1 MRVSSIFTF
10 KSCSKIN
17 TKEARRALHTREI
30 IYSSKGLPK
39 NRVYKNE
46 AYVSGIWKEQS
57 DELVVGF
64 AQIKG
69 DQVANPEYHG
79 GSDRVVC
86 VYPFE
91 HYAHWESVFDRILTP
106 SAFGENL
113 TVLGM
118 KEDQVCIGDVFQIG
132 EAVLQ
137 VSQGRYPC
145 STINK
150 RNNNN
155 LLLKR
160 IIETGYT
167 GYFFRVLE
175 EGKITADSQIKKLL
189 SHPEQITVSSIHH
202 LYFHNPSP
210 SIEMIDKILGVKE
223 LAGQW
228 RKYLLDLKEKIQ
240 S

>member
-1 MRVSSIFTF
+1 M
-10 KSCSKIN
+10 
-17 TKEARRALHTREI
+17 HTREI
-30 IYSSKGLPK
+30 IYLSKGLPK
-39 NRVYKNE
+39 DSVYKNE
-46 AYVSGIWKEQS
+46 PYVSGIWKEQT
-57 DELVVGF
+57 DELDVGLE
-64 AQIKG
+64 QING

-91 HYAHWESVFDRILTP
+91 HYAYWESVFVGKLTP

-113 TVLGM
+113 TPKGM
-118 KEDQVCIGDVFQIG
+118 KEDEVCIGDIFQIG

-155 LLLKR
+155 LLLKG
-160 IIETGYT
+160 IIKTGYT

-175 EGKITADSQIKKLL
+175 EGKITPDSQIKKLF
-189 SHPEQITVSSIHH
+189 SHPAQITVSSIHH
-202 LYFHNPSP
+202 LYFHDSSP
-210 SIEMIDKILGVKE
+210 SIEVIDKILAVKE

-228 RKYLLDLKEKIQ
+228 RTYLLDLKEKIR
-240 S
+240 

>member
-1 MRVSSIFTF
+1 MNS
-10 KSCSKIN
+10 
-17 TKEARRALHTREI
+17 REI
-30 IYSSKGLPK
+30 IYVSKGLPK
-39 NRVYKNE
+39 NRMYKDE
-46 AYVSGIWKEQS
+46 SYVSGIWKEPCN
-57 DELVVGF
+57 ELFAGF
-64 AQIKG
+64 DQITG

-91 HYAHWESVFDRILTP
+91 HYAHWESEFGQALTP

-113 TVLGM
+113 TVTGM
-118 KEDQVCIGDVFQIG
+118 TEDQVCIGDVFQIG

-150 RNNNN
+150 RNHNH

-175 EGKITADSQIKKLL
+175 EGVVKVDSQIKKLF

-202 LYFHNPSP
+202 LYFHDPSP
-210 SIEMIDKILGVKE
+210 SMEKIEKIMGVKE
-223 LAGQW
+223 LAAQW
-228 RKYLLDLKEKIQ
+228 QKYLLDLREKHLK
-240 S
+240 

>member
-1 MRVSSIFTF
+1 MNSS
-10 KSCSKIN
+10 
-17 TKEARRALHTREI
+17 EI
-30 IYSSKGLPK
+30 IYLSRGLPK
-39 NRVYKNE
+39 SFVYKDE
-46 AYVSGIWKEQS
+46 AFVSGIWKEQS
-57 DELVVGF
+57 DELFVGF
-64 AQIKG
+64 DQING

-91 HYAHWESVFDRILTP
+91 HYAHWESIFGHTLTP

-113 TVLGM
+113 TVAGM

-150 RNNNN
+150 RNNNH

-160 IIETGYT
+160 IIQTGYT

-175 EGKITADSQIKKLL
+175 EGKITANSQIKKLI
-189 SHPEQITVSSIHH
+189 SHPDQITVSSIHH
-202 LYFHNPSP
+202 LYFHEASP
-210 SIEMIDKILGVKE
+210 SMERIEKIMAVEE
-223 LAGQW
+223 LAAPW
-228 RKYLLDLKEKIQ
+228 REYLLDLKEKHQ
-240 S
+240 K

>member
-1 MRVSSIFTF
+1 MQS
-10 KSCSKIN
+10 
-17 TKEARRALHTREI
+17 REI
-30 IYSSKGLPK
+30 IYLSKGLPK
-39 NRVYKNE
+39 NQVYKDE
-46 AYVSGIWKEQS
+46 VYVSGIWKEQS
-57 DELVVGF
+57 QELEVGF
-64 AQIKG
+64 DQIKG

-91 HYAHWESVFDRILTP
+91 HYAHWEAVFGKTLSA

-113 TVLGM
+113 TTTGM

-150 RNNNN
+150 RNNNH

-160 IIETGYT
+160 IIETGCT

-175 EGKITADSQIKKLL
+175 EGKITADSKINKQL
-189 SHPEQITVSSIHH
+189 SHPAQITVSSIHH
-202 LYFHNPSP
+202 LYFHDPSP
-210 SIEMIDKILGVKE
+210 SMEMIEKILAVEE

-228 RKYLLDLKEKIQ
+228 RKYLLDLKEK
-240 S
+240 

>member
-1 MRVSSIFTF
+1 MH
-10 KSCSKIN
+10 N
-17 TKEARRALHTREI
+17 REI
-30 IYSSKGLPK
+30 IYLSKGLPK
-39 NRVYKNE
+39 NSVYKDE
-46 AYVSGIWKEQS
+46 AYLSGIWKEQC
-57 DELVVGF
+57 EEFFVGF
-64 AQIKG
+64 DQISG

-79 GSDRVVC
+79 GSERVVC

-91 HYAHWESVFDRILTP
+91 HYAHWENVFDKTLTP

-118 KEDQVCIGDVFQIG
+118 REDQVCIGDVYQIG

-160 IIETGYT
+160 IVGTGYT

-175 EGKITADSQIKKLL
+175 EGKITADSKIKKLG

-202 LYFHNPSP
+202 LYFHDPSP
-210 SIEMIDKILGVKE
+210 SMEVIEKIVGIDE

-240 S
+240 R

>member
-1 MRVSSIFTF
+1 V
-10 KSCSKIN
+10 KLYN
-17 TKEARRALHTREI
+17 REI
-30 IYSSKGLPK
+30 VYLSKGLPK
-39 NRVYKNE
+39 NEIYKNE
-46 AYVSGIWKEQS
+46 AYLSGIWKEQS
-57 DELVVGF
+57 DELLVGYH
-64 AQIKG
+64 QING

-86 VYPFE
+86 VYPHE
-91 HYAHWESVFDRILTP
+91 HYAHWENVFGKPLTP

-113 TVLGM
+113 TPIGM

-150 RNNNN
+150 RNHNN

-175 EGKITADSQIKKLL
+175 EGKITSDSKIKKLS
-189 SHPEQITVSSIHH
+189 SHPVQITVSSIHH
-202 LYFHNPSP
+202 LYFHDS
-210 SIEMIDKILGVKE
+210 SASLEKIERILAVDE
-223 LAGQW
+223 LAEQW

-240 S
+240 K

>member
-1 MRVSSIFTF
+1 M
-10 KSCSKIN
+10 
-17 TKEARRALHTREI
+17 
-30 IYSSKGLPK
+30 PK
-39 NRVYKNE
+39 NSVYKD
-46 AYVSGIWKEQS
+46 ATYLSGIWKEQCE
-57 DELVVGF
+57 ELFVGF
-64 AQIKG
+64 DQISG

-79 GSDRVVC
+79 GSERVVC

-91 HYAHWESVFDRILTP
+91 HYAHWKNVFDKTLTP

-118 KEDQVCIGDVFQIG
+118 KEDQVCIGDVYQIG

-160 IIETGYT
+160 IVGTGYT

-175 EGKITADSQIKKLL
+175 EGKITADSQIKKLV

-202 LYFHNPSP
+202 LYFHDPSP
-210 SIEMIDKILGVKE
+210 SMEVIEKIVGIEE

-240 S
+240 R

>member
-1 MRVSSIFTF
+1 LNSS
-10 KSCSKIN
+10 
-17 TKEARRALHTREI
+17 EI
-30 IYSSKGLPK
+30 IYLSKGLPK
-39 NRVYKNE
+39 SSVYKDE

-57 DELVVGF
+57 DELFVGF
-64 AQIKG
+64 DLING

-91 HYAHWESVFDRILTP
+91 HYGHWESVFGHTLTP

-113 TVLGM
+113 TVAGM
-118 KEDQVCIGDVFQIG
+118 KEDEVCIGDVFQIG

-150 RNNNN
+150 RNNNH

-175 EGKITADSQIKKLL
+175 EGKITANSQIKKLT
-189 SHPEQITVSSIHH
+189 SHPDQITVSSIHH
-202 LYFHNPSP
+202 LYFHEASP
-210 SIEMIDKILGVKE
+210 SMERIEKIMAVE
-223 LAGQW
+223 ALAAPW
-228 RKYLLDLKEKIQ
+228 RKYLLDLKEKHQ
-240 S
+240 K

>member
-1 MRVSSIFTF
+1 MH
-10 KSCSKIN
+10 K
-17 TKEARRALHTREI
+17 REI
-30 IYSSKGLPK
+30 IYLSKGLPK
-39 NRVYKNE
+39 NSVYKDE

-57 DELVVGF
+57 DELLVGLT
-64 AQIKG
+64 QING

-79 GSDRVVC
+79 GPDRVVC

-91 HYAHWESVFDRILTP
+91 HYSHWESGFDRKLNP

-175 EGKITADSQIKKLL
+175 EGKITADSQIKKLF
-189 SHPEQITVSSIHH
+189 SHPEQITVSSVHH
-202 LYFHNPSP
+202 LYFHDPSP
-210 SIEMIDKILGVKE
+210 SVEVIDKILGVEE

-228 RKYLLDLKEKIQ
+228 RKYLLDLKVKIQ

>member
-1 MRVSSIFTF
+1 MD
-10 KSCSKIN
+10 N
-17 TKEARRALHTREI
+17 REI
-30 IYSSKGLPK
+30 IYLSKGLPK
-39 NRVYKNE
+39 NMVYKDE
-46 AYVSGIWKEQS
+46 AYESGIWKERCE
-57 DELVVGF
+57 ELFVGF
-64 AQIKG
+64 NQING

-79 GSDRVVC
+79 GSERVVC

-91 HYAHWESVFDRILTP
+91 HYAHWESVFGKTLTP
-106 SAFGENL
+106 SAFGENV
-113 TVLGM
+113 TPIGM

-167 GYFFRVLE
+167 GYFFRVLK
-175 EGKITADSQIKKLL
+175 EGKITADSQIKKL
-189 SHPEQITVSSIHH
+189 SAHPEQITVSSIHH
-202 LYFHNPSP
+202 LYFHDPSP
-210 SIEMIDKILGVKE
+210 SVGVIEKIVSIEE
-223 LAGQW
+223 LAPQW
-228 RKYLLDLKEKIQ
+228 KKYLFDLKEKIEKLPG
-240 S
+240 

>member
-1 MRVSSIFTF
+1 MS
-10 KSCSKIN
+10 
-17 TKEARRALHTREI
+17 EI
-30 IYSSKGLPK
+30 IYVSKGLPVHS
-39 NRVYKNE
+39 VYKDE
-46 AYVSGIWKEQS
+46 SYSSGIWKEPCA
-57 DELVVGF
+57 ELFVSLN
-64 AQIKG
+64 QISG

-79 GSDRVVC
+79 GTDRVVC

-91 HYAHWESVFDRILTP
+91 HYAHWESLFGDRLSP
-106 SAFGENL
+106 AAFGENL
-113 TVLGM
+113 TVTGM

-132 EAVLQ
+132 KAVLQ

-150 RNNNN
+150 RNHNH

-175 EGKITADSQIKKLL
+175 EGRIASDSQIKKLH
-189 SHPEQITVSSIHH
+189 SHSEGVTVSSIHH
-202 LYFHNPSP
+202 LYFHDPSP
-210 SIEMIDKILGVKE
+210 SLDAIEKILAVDE
-223 LAGQW
+223 LASQW

-240 S
+240 G

>member
-1 MRVSSIFTF
+1 M
-10 KSCSKIN
+10 
-17 TKEARRALHTREI
+17 HDREI
-30 IYSSKGLPK
+30 IYLSKGLPK
-39 NRVYKNE
+39 DMVYKNE
-46 AYVSGIWKEQS
+46 TYKSGIWKEQFE
-57 DELVVGF
+57 ELFVGF
-64 AQIKG
+64 DQING

-79 GSDRVVC
+79 GSERVVC

-91 HYAHWESVFDRILTP
+91 HYAHWENVFGKTLEP
-106 SAFGENL
+106 SAFGENI
-113 TVLGM
+113 TPIGM

-160 IIETGYT
+160 IVKTGYT

-175 EGKITADSQIKKLL
+175 EGKITADSQIKKLV

-202 LYFHNPSP
+202 LYFHDPSP
-210 SIEMIDKILGVKE
+210 SMEVIEKILGIEE

-228 RKYLLDLKEKIQ
+228 KEYLTELKER
-240 S
+240 

>member
-1 MRVSSIFTF
+1 
-10 KSCSKIN
+10 
-17 TKEARRALHTREI
+17 LHNREI
-30 IYSSKGLPK
+30 VYLSKGLPK
-39 NRVYKNE
+39 TNTHKDE
-46 AYVSGIWKEQS
+46 TYVSGIWKEQCE
-57 DELVVGF
+57 ELFVGF
-64 AQIKG
+64 DEING

-79 GSDRVVC
+79 GSERVVC

-91 HYAHWESVFDRILTP
+91 HYAHWESVFGKTLTP

-113 TVLGM
+113 TPIGM

-155 LLLKR
+155 LLLKK
-160 IIETGYT
+160 IVETGYT

-175 EGKITADSQIKKLL
+175 EGKITANAQIQKLV

-202 LYFHNPSP
+202 LYFHDPSP
-210 SIEMIDKILGVKE
+210 SVELIEKIVRIEE
-223 LAGQW
+223 LALQW
-228 RKYLLDLKEKIQ
+228 RRYLLDLKEKIEKLPG
-240 S
+240 

>member
-1 MRVSSIFTF
+1 MS
-10 KSCSKIN
+10 
-17 TKEARRALHTREI
+17 EI
-30 IYSSKGLPK
+30 IYVSKGLPVTS
-39 NRVYKNE
+39 VYKDE
-46 AYVSGIWKEQS
+46 SYLSGIWKEPCE
-57 DELVVGF
+57 ELFAGF
-64 AQIKG
+64 SHVSG

-91 HYAHWESVFDRILTP
+91 HYGHWESLFGNRLSP
-106 SAFGENL
+106 AAFGENL
-113 TVLGM
+113 TVTGM
-118 KEDQVCIGDVFQIG
+118 KEDQVCIGDVYQIG
-132 EAVLQ
+132 ETVLQ

-150 RNNNN
+150 RNNNH

-175 EGKITADSQIKKLL
+175 EGRIASDSKIEKLI

-202 LYFHNPSP
+202 LYFHDPSP
-210 SIEMIDKILGVKE
+210 SLERFEKILAVDE
-223 LAGQW
+223 LAAQW
-228 RKYLLDLKEKIQ
+228 RKYLLDLKLNVTG
-240 S
+240 

>member
-1 MRVSSIFTF
+1 MKRR
-10 KSCSKIN
+10 
-17 TKEARRALHTREI
+17 RRALQNREI
-30 IYSSKGLPK
+30 IYLSKGLPK
-39 NRVYKNE
+39 TKVYKDE
-46 AYVSGIWKEQS
+46 SYSSGIWKERC
-57 DELVVGF
+57 EEIFVGF
-64 AQIKG
+64 DQING

-79 GSDRVVC
+79 GSERVVC

-91 HYAHWESVFDRILTP
+91 HYAHWESVFGNTLTP

-113 TVLGM
+113 TAIGM

-150 RNNNN
+150 RNHNN

-160 IIETGYT
+160 IVETGYT

-175 EGKITADSQIKKLL
+175 EGKVTADSQIKKLI

-202 LYFHNPSP
+202 LYFHDPSP
-210 SIEMIDKILGVKE
+210 SVELIEKIVRIEE
-223 LAGQW
+223 LALQW
-228 RKYLLDLKEKIQ
+228 RRYLLDLKEKIEKLPG
-240 S
+240 

>member
-1 MRVSSIFTF
+1 MSQVHS
-10 KSCSKIN
+10 
-17 TKEARRALHTREI
+17 REI
-30 IYSSKGLPK
+30 IYISKGLPK
-39 NRVYKNE
+39 NKIYKNE
-46 AYVSGIWKEQS
+46 AYVSGIWKES
-57 DELVVGF
+57 CDELFVGF
-64 AQIKG
+64 DQING

-91 HYAHWESVFDRILTP
+91 HYTHWETMFGNELTS

-113 TVLGM
+113 TVTGM

-160 IIETGYT
+160 IIESGYT

-175 EGKITADSQIKKLL
+175 EGRITSDSQIKKLF

-202 LYFHNPSP
+202 LYFHTPSP
-210 SIEMIDKILGVKE
+210 SIERIDQILGVEE
-223 LAGQW
+223 LAIQW
-228 RKYLLDLKEKIQ
+228 RKYLIDLKEKI
-240 S
+240 

>member
-1 MRVSSIFTF
+1 LHSRELIF
-10 KSCSKIN
+10 
-17 TKEARRALHTREI
+17 L
-30 IYSSKGLPK
+30 SKGLPK
-39 NRVYKNE
+39 NKVYKDE
-46 AYVSGIWKEQS
+46 AYVSGIWKEQCQVL
-57 DELVVGF
+57 DVGF
-64 AQIKG
+64 NQING

-91 HYAHWESVFDRILTP
+91 HYAHWETVFGETLP
-106 SAFGENL
+106 ASAFGENL
-113 TVLGM
+113 TITGM

-150 RNNNN
+150 RNHNH

-175 EGKITADSQIKKLL
+175 EGKITADSRIHKLL
-189 SHPEQITVSSIHH
+189 SHPAQITVASVHH
-202 LYFHNPSP
+202 LYFHDKSP
-210 SIEMIDKILGVKE
+210 SMEIIEKILSVEE

-228 RKYLLDLKEKIQ
+228 RKYLLELKEK
-240 S
+240 

>member
-1 MRVSSIFTF
+1 MQRR
-10 KSCSKIN
+10 
-17 TKEARRALHTREI
+17 RRALQNREI
-30 IYSSKGLPK
+30 IYLSKGLPK
-39 NRVYKNE
+39 SNVYKNE
-46 AYVSGIWKEQS
+46 AYESGIWKEQCE
-57 DELVVGF
+57 ELFVGF
-64 AQIKG
+64 NQING

-79 GSDRVVC
+79 GSERVVC

-91 HYAHWESVFDRILTP
+91 HYAHWESDFGKTLEP
-106 SAFGENL
+106 SAFGENV
-113 TVLGM
+113 TPIGM

-160 IIETGYT
+160 IIQTGYT

-175 EGKITADSQIKKLL
+175 EGKITAESQIKKLS

-202 LYFHNPSP
+202 LYFHEPSP
-210 SIEMIDKILGVKE
+210 SIEVIDKILGVEE

-228 RKYLLDLKEKIQ
+228 KQYLIDLKRKIQ

>member
-1 MRVSSIFTF
+1 MQTS
-10 KSCSKIN
+10 
-17 TKEARRALHTREI
+17 EI
-30 IYSSKGLPK
+30 IYLSKGLPK
-39 NRVYKNE
+39 SNVYKNE
-46 AYVSGIWKEQS
+46 AYVSGIWKEPC
-57 DELVVGF
+57 DELFVGYD
-64 AQIKG
+64 QIND

-79 GSDRVVC
+79 GSERVVC

-91 HYAHWESVFDRILTP
+91 HYAHWESVFGKTLTP

-113 TVLGM
+113 TAIGM

-175 EGKITADSQIKKLL
+175 EGKITADSRIKKLI

-202 LYFHNPSP
+202 LYFHDRSP
-210 SIEMIDKILGVKE
+210 SMEVIEKIVGMEE

-228 RKYLLDLKEKIQ
+228 RKYLLELKEKIQ
-240 S
+240 KLPG

>member
-1 MRVSSIFTF
+1 MNSS
-10 KSCSKIN
+10 
-17 TKEARRALHTREI
+17 EI
-30 IYSSKGLPK
+30 IYLSKGLPK
-39 NRVYKNE
+39 SSVYKDE

-57 DELVVGF
+57 DELFVGF
-64 AQIKG
+64 DQING
-69 DQVANPEYHG
+69 DQVAHPEYHG

-91 HYAHWESVFDRILTP
+91 HYAHWESIFGHTLTP

-113 TVLGM
+113 TVAGM

-150 RNNNN
+150 RNNNH

-160 IIETGYT
+160 IIQTGYT

-175 EGKITADSQIKKLL
+175 EGKITANSQIKKLI
-189 SHPEQITVSSIHH
+189 SHPDQITVSSIHH
-202 LYFHNPSP
+202 LYFHEASP
-210 SIEMIDKILGVKE
+210 SMERIEKIMAVEE
-223 LAGQW
+223 LAAPW
-228 RKYLLDLKEKIQ
+228 RKYLLDLIEKHQ
-240 S
+240 K

>member
-1 MRVSSIFTF
+1 
-10 KSCSKIN
+10 
-17 TKEARRALHTREI
+17 LQTREI
-30 IYSSKGLPK
+30 IYISKGLPK
-39 NRVYKNE
+39 NRVYKDE

-57 DELVVGF
+57 NELLVSF
-64 AQIKG
+64 DQING

-91 HYAHWESVFDRILTP
+91 HYAHWESVFDRKLTP

-118 KEDQVCIGDVFQIG
+118 KEDEVFIGDVFQIG

-150 RNNNN
+150 RNNNH
-155 LLLKR
+155 LLLKS

-167 GYFFRVLE
+167 GYFFKVLK
-175 EGKITADSQIKKLL
+175 EGKITADSQIKKLF

-202 LYFHNPSP
+202 LYFHHPSA
-210 SIEMIDKILGVKE
+210 SIEMIDKILDVKE

-228 RKYLLDLKEKIQ
+228 RNYLLDLKVKSENE
-240 S
+240 

>member
-1 MRVSSIFTF
+1 LQN
-10 KSCSKIN
+10 K
-17 TKEARRALHTREI
+17 I
-30 IYSSKGLPK
+30 IYLSKGLPK
-39 NRVYKNE
+39 TNVYKNE
-46 AYVSGIWKEQS
+46 AYESGIWKEQCE
-57 DELVVGF
+57 ELFVGF
-64 AQIKG
+64 EQING

-79 GSDRVVC
+79 GSERVVC

-91 HYAHWESVFDRILTP
+91 HYAHWESVFGKALTP
-106 SAFGENL
+106 SSFGENL
-113 TVLGM
+113 TPIGM

-160 IIETGYT
+160 IIQTGYT

-175 EGKITADSQIKKLL
+175 EGKITADSQVKKLS
-189 SHPEQITVSSIHH
+189 SHPEQITVSFIHH
-202 LYFHNPSP
+202 LYFHDPSP
-210 SIEMIDKILGVKE
+210 SIEVIDKILGVE
-223 LAGQW
+223 ALAGQW
-228 RKYLLDLKEKIQ
+228 QQYLTDLKEKIQ
-240 S
+240 KLPG

>member
-1 MRVSSIFTF
+1 LD
-10 KSCSKIN
+10 N
-17 TKEARRALHTREI
+17 REI
-30 IYSSKGLPK
+30 IYLSKGLPK
-39 NRVYKNE
+39 NMVYKDE
-46 AYVSGIWKEQS
+46 AYESGIWKEQCE
-57 DELVVGF
+57 ELFVGF
-64 AQIKG
+64 DQING

-91 HYAHWESVFDRILTP
+91 HYAHWESVFGKTLEP

-113 TVLGM
+113 TPIGM
-118 KEDQVCIGDVFQIG
+118 REDQVCIGDIFQIG

-160 IIETGYT
+160 IVETGYT

-175 EGKITADSQIKKLL
+175 EGKITANAQIKKLA

-202 LYFHNPSP
+202 LYFHDPSP
-210 SIEMIDKILGVKE
+210 SVELIEKIVGIEE
-223 LAGQW
+223 LAHQW
-228 RKYLLDLKEKIQ
+228 RTYLLDLKEKIEKLPC
-240 S
+240 

>member
-1 MRVSSIFTF
+1 LD
-10 KSCSKIN
+10 N
-17 TKEARRALHTREI
+17 REI
-30 IYSSKGLPK
+30 VYLSKGLPK
-39 NRVYKNE
+39 TNLHKDETYI
-46 AYVSGIWKEQS
+46 SGIWKEQCE
-57 DELVVGF
+57 ELFAGF
-64 AQIKG
+64 DQISG

-79 GSDRVVC
+79 GAERVVC

-91 HYAHWESVFDRILTP
+91 HYEHWESVFGKPLTP

-113 TVLGM
+113 TLIGM

-160 IIETGYT
+160 IVETGYT

-175 EGKITADSQIKKLL
+175 EGKITANAQIIKLV

-202 LYFHNPSP
+202 LYFHDPSP
-210 SIEMIDKILGVKE
+210 SVELIEKIVGIEE
-223 LAGQW
+223 LAHQW
-228 RKYLLDLKEKIQ
+228 RTYLLDLKEKIEKLPG
-240 S
+240 

>member
-1 MRVSSIFTF
+1 MD
-10 KSCSKIN
+10 N
-17 TKEARRALHTREI
+17 REI
-30 IYSSKGLPK
+30 VYLSKGLPK
-39 NRVYKNE
+39 TSLHKDETYI
-46 AYVSGIWKEQS
+46 SGIWKEQCE
-57 DELVVGF
+57 ELFAGF
-64 AQIKG
+64 NQISG

-79 GSDRVVC
+79 GAERVVC

-91 HYAHWESVFDRILTP
+91 HYEHWESVFGKPLTP

-113 TVLGM
+113 TLIGM

-160 IIETGYT
+160 IVETGYT

-175 EGKITADSQIKKLL
+175 EGKITADAQIKKLF

-202 LYFHNPSP
+202 LYFHDPSP
-210 SIEMIDKILGVKE
+210 SVELIEKIVGIEE
-223 LAGQW
+223 LAHQW
-228 RKYLLDLKEKIQ
+228 RTYLLDLKEKIEKLPG
-240 S
+240 

>member
-1 MRVSSIFTF
+1 MQ
-10 KSCSKIN
+10 N
-17 TKEARRALHTREI
+17 REI
-30 IYSSKGLPK
+30 IYLSKGLPK
-39 NRVYKNE
+39 NTVYKNE
-46 AYVSGIWKEQS
+46 VYESGIWKEQCE
-57 DELVVGF
+57 ELFVGF
-64 AQIKG
+64 NQING

-79 GSDRVVC
+79 GSERVVC

-91 HYAHWESVFDRILTP
+91 HYAHWESEFGETLTP

-113 TVLGM
+113 TVSGM
-118 KEDQVCIGDVFQIG
+118 MEDQVCIGDVFQIG

-150 RNNNN
+150 RNNNH

-160 IIETGYT
+160 IVETGYT

-175 EGKITADSQIKKLL
+175 EGKIAADSQIKKLV
-189 SHPEQITVSSIHH
+189 SHPERITVSSIHH
-202 LYFHNPSP
+202 LYFHDPSP
-210 SIEMIDKILGVKE
+210 SVEVIERIAVMEE
-223 LAGQW
+223 LAPQW
-228 RKYLLDLKEKIQ
+228 RGYLLELKEKAEN

>member
-1 MRVSSIFTF
+1 
-10 KSCSKIN
+10 
-17 TKEARRALHTREI
+17 LHNREI
-30 IYSSKGLPK
+30 IYLSKGMPK
-39 NRVYKNE
+39 TKIYKDE
-46 AYVSGIWKEQS
+46 AYESGIWKERCN
-57 DELVVGF
+57 ELSVGF
-64 AQIKG
+64 NQING

-79 GSDRVVC
+79 GSERVVC

-91 HYAHWESVFDRILTP
+91 HYAHWESFFGQPLTP

-113 TVLGM
+113 TPTGM
-118 KEDQVCIGDVFQIG
+118 KEDQVCIGDVFQVG
-132 EAVLQ
+132 EAILQ

-155 LLLKR
+155 LLLKK
-160 IIETGYT
+160 IVATGYT

-175 EGKITADSQIKKLL
+175 EGKITADSQINKLV

-210 SIEMIDKILGVKE
+210 SVEVIEKIVGIEE
-223 LAGQW
+223 LAHQW
-228 RKYLLDLKEKIQ
+228 RTYLLDLKEKIEKLPG
-240 S
+240 

>member
-1 MRVSSIFTF
+1 LD
-10 KSCSKIN
+10 N
-17 TKEARRALHTREI
+17 REI
-30 IYSSKGLPK
+30 IYLSKGLPK
-39 NRVYKNE
+39 NMVYKDE
-46 AYVSGIWKEQS
+46 AYESGIWKERCE
-57 DELVVGF
+57 ELFVGF
-64 AQIKG
+64 DRING

-91 HYAHWESVFDRILTP
+91 HYAHWESVFGKTLEP

-113 TVLGM
+113 TPIGM
-118 KEDQVCIGDVFQIG
+118 REDQVCIGDIFQIG
-132 EAVLQ
+132 GAVLQ

-160 IIETGYT
+160 IVETGYT

-175 EGKITADSQIKKLL
+175 EGKITADSQIKKLV

-202 LYFHNPSP
+202 LYFHDPSP
-210 SIEMIDKILGVKE
+210 SVEVIEKIVGIEE
-223 LAGQW
+223 LAPQW
-228 RKYLLDLKEKIQ
+228 KKYLLEKIEKLPG
-240 S
+240 

>member
-1 MRVSSIFTF
+1 
-10 KSCSKIN
+10 
-17 TKEARRALHTREI
+17 
-30 IYSSKGLPK
+30 
-39 NRVYKNE
+39 
-46 AYVSGIWKEQS
+46 
-57 DELVVGF
+57 VGF
-64 AQIKG
+64 NQIKG

-91 HYAHWESVFDRILTP
+91 HYAHWETVFGKTLSV

-113 TVLGM
+113 TTTRM
-118 KEDQVCIGDVFQIG
+118 MEDQVCIGDVFQIG

-150 RNNNN
+150 RNNNH

-175 EGKITADSQIKKLL
+175 EGKITADSKIKKLL
-189 SHPEQITVSSIHH
+189 SHPAQITVSSVHH
-202 LYFHNPSP
+202 LYFHDPSP
-210 SIEMIDKILGVKE
+210 SMEMIEKILAVEE

-240 S
+240 K

>member
-1 MRVSSIFTF
+1 MDNR
-10 KSCSKIN
+10 KIVY
-17 TKEARRALHTREI
+17 L
-30 IYSSKGLPK
+30 SKGLPK
-39 NRVYKNE
+39 TNLHKDETYI
-46 AYVSGIWKEQS
+46 SGIWKEQCE
-57 DELVVGF
+57 ELFAGF
-64 AQIKG
+64 KQISG

-79 GSDRVVC
+79 GAERVVC

-91 HYAHWESVFDRILTP
+91 HYEHWESVFGKPLTP

-113 TVLGM
+113 TLIGM

-155 LLLKR
+155 LLLKK
-160 IIETGYT
+160 IVETGYT

-175 EGKITADSQIKKLL
+175 EGKITADAQIKKLV

-202 LYFHNPSP
+202 LYFHDPSP
-210 SIEMIDKILGVKE
+210 SVEMIEKIVGIEE
-223 LAGQW
+223 LAYQW
-228 RKYLLDLKEKIQ
+228 RTYLLDLKEKIEKLPG
-240 S
+240 